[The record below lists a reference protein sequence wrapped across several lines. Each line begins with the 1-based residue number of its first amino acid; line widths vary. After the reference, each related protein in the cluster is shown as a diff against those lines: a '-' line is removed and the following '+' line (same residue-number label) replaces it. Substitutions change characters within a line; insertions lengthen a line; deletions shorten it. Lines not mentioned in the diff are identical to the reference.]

1 MKGITTKMYRMGFV
15 VAALLCMV
23 WTSCGNKEKQAYTVG
38 VINVVP
44 DLDQALEG
52 FKEGMTE
59 LGYVEGKN
67 IRYVYDGA
75 TTDMGKLPAVAQ
87 KLVAEKV
94 DLILTMTTPAT
105 KAAQQATAGLEL
117 PVVFAVVTD
126 PVGAGIVESLKHPGG
141 NITGVVFGSQE
152 ERRFEWLIR
161 IAPKIKQVYIPFNP
175 KDQSPVLSLKAVRPM
190 AEKLGIKLISI
201 EVGDS
206 AALDDAISN
215 IPSEADA
222 IFNLPD
228 SFVSARLPDLVA
240 AANARK
246 LPVSGANVTVV
257 KNNDVLTSFGF
268 DQHLAGK
275 QAARLADQIFKG
287 AKPADLP
294 AEMVEFFLAI
304 NLKAAEAIG
313 LSIPDTILRQANI
326 IVR

>member
-117 PVVFAVVTD
+117 PVVFAFT
-126 PVGAGIVESLKHPGG
+126 AFLRSL
-141 NITGVVFGSQE
+141 SSCS
-152 ERRFEWLIR
+152 R
-161 IAPKIKQVYIPFNP
+161 
-175 KDQSPVLSLKAVRPM
+175 S
-190 AEKLGIKLISI
+190 
-201 EVGDS
+201 
-206 AALDDAISN
+206 
-215 IPSEADA
+215 
-222 IFNLPD
+222 
-228 SFVSARLPDLVA
+228 
-240 AANARK
+240 
-246 LPVSGANVTVV
+246 
-257 KNNDVLTSFGF
+257 
-268 DQHLAGK
+268 
-275 QAARLADQIFKG
+275 
-287 AKPADLP
+287 
-294 AEMVEFFLAI
+294 
-304 NLKAAEAIG
+304 
-313 LSIPDTILRQANI
+313 
-326 IVR
+326 